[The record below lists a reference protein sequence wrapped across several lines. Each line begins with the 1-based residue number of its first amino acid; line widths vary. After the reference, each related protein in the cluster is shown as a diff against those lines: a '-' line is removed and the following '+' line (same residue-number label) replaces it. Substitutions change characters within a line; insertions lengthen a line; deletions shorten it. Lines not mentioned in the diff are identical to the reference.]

1 MAILKY
7 EMRQLRAY
15 TVWWSVCMAAFIF
28 LMLPAYVDMI
38 SSGTMD
44 LSSMGSSGVFEAF
57 GVDMAILSTPVGMF
71 GWLTTFFALAGGVN
85 GMFLGLRTF
94 TKETV
99 DKSAEFLYTKPFK
112 RGAVFCA
119 KVSAG
124 LISAIIAGA
133 FYCLGAAASAAANL
147 KGEVNFRTFTLIALS
162 FLLIEIFFVL
172 FGALLGAVHS
182 KIRTP
187 LLVSA
192 GVVFVFFVL
201 SAFAIKVHAD
211 AIKFFTPF
219 AYFGTSG
226 IVNSGAYNTWYI
238 AAFVILCVIFWT
250 AGYFTFIKKD
260 VSFIA

>member
-7 EMRQLRAY
+7 EMRQLRTY
-15 TVWWSVCMAAFIF
+15 TVWWSVCMAVLIF

-44 LSSMGSSGVFEAF
+44 LSSMGSSGMFEAF
-57 GVDMAILSTPVGMF
+57 GVDMAIISTSFGMF
-71 GWLTTFFALAGGVN
+71 GWLTTFFALAGGIN
-85 GMFLGLRTF
+85 GMFLGLKTF

-99 DKSAEFLYTKPFK
+99 NKSAEFLYTKPFK

-124 LISAIIAGA
+124 LISAIIVGA
-133 FYCLGAAASAAANL
+133 FYYLGAVASAAANL
-147 KGEVNFRTFTLIALS
+147 KGVVDFRVFTLIALS
-162 FLLIEIFFVL
+162 FALIEIFFVL
-172 FGALLGAVHS
+172 FGALVGAVYS

-192 GVVFVFFVL
+192 GVVFVFFVI

-211 AIKFFTPF
+211 VIKFITPF
-219 AYFGTSG
+219 AYFGVSG
-226 IVNSGAYNTWYI
+226 IVNSGGYNMGYI
-238 AAFVILCVIFWT
+238 AAFVILCAAFYT
-250 AGYFTFIKKD
+250 AGYLTFIKKD
-260 VSFIA
+260 VSFIS